1 MIYLFSQLSKHL
13 GGNSLQ
19 LFMTGLRAVF
29 KQFKTFIFFLLEW
42 HKKALGQNPMYLQRD
57 SVITLQRQNVMVLLG
72 WEVSSMSPA
81 PRLTRQMNKNMETK
95 KEIKSF
101 LLALPILTWII
112 LRILRYFGGDVFPTH
127 CPQRLFCQH
136 SQDQFG
142 IHSYWDVSG
151 RHKILQYYIEEVIVF
166 PDYCVT
172 QQSEEC
178 NFSRKIC
185 QTLEDM
191 SALA

>member
-1 MIYLFSQLSKHL
+1 
-13 GGNSLQ
+13 
-19 LFMTGLRAVF
+19 MTGLRAVF

-112 LRILRYFGGDVFPTH
+112 LRILRYFGGDVFPSH
-127 CPQRLFCQH
+127 CPQRL
-136 SQDQFG
+136 SA
-142 IHSYWDVSG
+142 S
-151 RHKILQYYIEEVIVF
+151 IVRISLGF
-166 PDYCVT
+166 IP
-172 QQSEEC
+172 
-178 NFSRKIC
+178 IG
-185 QTLEDM
+185 M
-191 SALA
+191 